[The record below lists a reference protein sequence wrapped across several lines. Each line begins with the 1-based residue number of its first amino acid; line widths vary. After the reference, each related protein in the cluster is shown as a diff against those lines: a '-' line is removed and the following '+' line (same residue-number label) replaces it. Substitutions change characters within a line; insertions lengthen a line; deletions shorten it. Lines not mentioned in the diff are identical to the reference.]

1 MDLLILGVL
10 RSATGC
16 VNRGASKGT
25 AGITDDVAQAGQE
38 ALWMNRWMNWK
49 SPEILEQL
57 KEPAMLYQG
66 NGELDSIFTAN
77 IKYVKTHYMDKG
89 LDLLVWFEKE

>member
-1 MDLLILGVL
+1 MKGMDLLILGVL

-38 ALWMNRWMNWK
+38 AL
-49 SPEILEQL
+49 
-57 KEPAMLYQG
+57 
-66 NGELDSIFTAN
+66 
-77 IKYVKTHYMDKG
+77 
-89 LDLLVWFEKE
+89 